1 MPHPHFTK
9 SLLAAAVFTL
19 LSPVA
24 NAATDAEVAALR
36 AEVAE
41 LKALVQQQVQQ
52 QTLAQKSP
60 AVQAPLDTNATPKNG
75 LGLPTST
82 IGPISGDKALQQFG
96 GAITAQT
103 QPQGFKLSTA
113 NGAEVEL
120 YGFIRGDAA
129 YVIEGADG
137 AFNGLTSVTDATKVE
152 DKLNTTMTV
161 SRAGLNFKSNV
172 GEGNKLTGKLEAD
185 FFNGNT
191 NSNGA
196 VRVRHAFINYND
208 WLLGQTKSTFL
219 GYTPDIIDF
228 NLAAATGGTRVPM
241 VRYQHNLTP
250 DTQVLV
256 GLEKGQSSGPSGVN
270 TNYQMPALTAR
281 LNQNFHGKDG
291 LFTLRGLVENYD
303 TDRPSVAAT
312 PATTGTI
319 VGLNGAPNQTVV
331 LTPAKPAVAGT
342 KDSLTGYGLGA
353 GVNYKFNKM
362 FEGFADVNY
371 LNGSSGLLYGS
382 THAYALDAKGDAQ
395 SNEGLGWAVG
405 GNFTINPKLHST
417 IGYSE
422 FNFDD
427 GSDYAKVVKN
437 GTGAASNEKL
447 RSAWANIVYS
457 PVKQVDLGIEYHDGE
472 RKTFNGQKFNDDRVN
487 MMATYK
493 F

>member
-1 MPHPHFTK
+1 M
-9 SLLAAAVFTL
+9 
-19 LSPVA
+19 
-24 NAATDAEVAALR
+24 
-36 AEVAE
+36 
-41 LKALVQQQVQQ
+41 VQQQALYQAQQ
-52 QTLAQKSP
+52 QAQHQQPIQPP
-60 AVQAPLDTNATPKNG
+60 APPINTANTPAPKNA

-82 IGPISGDKALQQFG
+82 IGSISGDKALQQFG
-96 GAITAQT
+96 GAVTAQT
-103 QPQGFKLSTA
+103 QPQGFKLTTS

-129 YVIEGADG
+129 YVVKGADS
-137 AFNGLTSVTDATKVE
+137 AFNGIPSVTDATTVE

-172 GEGNKLTGKLEAD
+172 GEGNKLTGKFEAD

-196 VRVRHAFINYND
+196 LRVRHAFLTYND

-228 NLAAATGGTRVPM
+228 NLAVGTSGTRVPM
-241 VRYQHNLTP
+241 VRYQHNLSP
-250 DTQVLV
+250 DSQVLV
-256 GLEKGQSSGPSGVN
+256 ALERGQSSGPSGVN
-270 TNYQMPALTAR
+270 TNYQLPALTAR

-319 VGLNGAPNQTVV
+319 VGLNGAPNQTEV
-331 LTPAKPAVAGT
+331 LTPAKPAVAGA

-353 GVNYKFNKM
+353 GINYKFNKM

-382 THAYALDAKGDAQ
+382 THAYALDAKGNAQ
-395 SNEGLGWAVG
+395 INEGLGWVVG
-405 GNFTINPKLHST
+405 GNITINPKLRST

-447 RSAWANIVYS
+447 RSAWANLVYS

-472 RKTFNGQKFNDDRVN
+472 RKTFNGQKFDDDRVN